1 MGMTEAEVWPNA
13 PLALV
18 AVEARFPGVA
28 SGPPRM
34 PAQRAI
40 RDLLGDG
47 WVLESGQE
55 QTVEVAFGPE
65 GVKGQRAVAEQVTR
79 ITIRDRTRVVTVRA
93 ESLTVEATSYRGY
106 PDFRVL
112 LASALEAVE
121 QVMQPDG
128 LTRLGMRYIDE
139 IRIPDANEPDPW
151 DDWLDGALLAPRAEG
166 LHTRGWTSAVEY
178 NTGED
183 RRMVLR
189 YGPADQPVV
198 TPTGPLKRA
207 SHPGSGPLFV
217 LDFDSFWQ
225 PSGIPAFVA
234 AELLEACDDL
244 RSPTRRLFDQLI
256 SPKLINEI
264 FKKEPSA

>member
-1 MGMTEAEVWPNA
+1 MGTIGSEVWPNA

-34 PAQRAI
+34 PAQRAM

-47 WVLESGQE
+47 WVLENGQE
-55 QTVEVAFGPE
+55 QTLEVAFGPD
-65 GVKGQRAVAEQVTR
+65 GVKGQRVAAEQITR
-79 ITIRDRTRVVTVRA
+79 ITIRDRTRVVTVRT
-93 ESLTVEATSYRGY
+93 ESVTVEATSYQGY

-112 LASALEAVE
+112 LESVFGAVE
-121 QVMQPDG
+121 QVIQPDG
-128 LTRLGMRYIDE
+128 LTRLGMRFIDE
-139 IRIPDANEPDPW
+139 IRIPDDDAPDPW
-151 DDWLDGALLAPRAEG
+151 DDWLDRTLLAPRAEG
-166 LHTRGWTSAVEY
+166 LRTRGWTSAVQYE
-178 NTGED
+178 TGDD

-189 YGPADQPVV
+189 YGPTDNPVV
-198 TPTGPLKRA
+198 TPEGPLRRA
-207 SHPGSGPLFV
+207 NPPGSGPLFV

-234 AELLEACDDL
+234 AELLAACDEL

-256 SPKLINEI
+256 SPKLIDEI